1 MNQTQEASGAS
12 FMEKLSAFIVDK
24 RSLIFLITIIL
35 LIFSAFS
42 RNWVEVESD
51 LTFYLPED
59 SETKQALNVMDEQ
72 FITYGTA
79 KVMVANITQ
88 SEAAALEDT
97 IKGIRGVQMVDYDE
111 TAGHYNN
118 LSALYSITFAYPED
132 DDACLTSLDAV
143 KEALSAYDLYVDTD
157 LGNTQAEI
165 IDHEISIIMIYVA
178 VVIVVVLLL
187 IGIVQAARSFSRALS
202 KEDIISD
209 LDERNT
215 LVKFKSRS
223 RAFGIT
229 QGVCFVLAVVF
240 ILLGAYHDYDGMT
253 GIGLG
258 FAFAI
263 SVSFFSELFSYFYYE
278 SKN

>member
-1 MNQTQEASGAS
+1 MKIYNKKGFFSGLVS
-12 FMEKLSAFIVDK
+12 
-24 RSLIFLITIIL
+24 
-35 LIFSAFS
+35 
-42 RNWVEVESD
+42 
-51 LTFYLPED
+51 
-59 SETKQALNVMDEQ
+59 
-72 FITYGTA
+72 
-79 KVMVANITQ
+79 
-88 SEAAALEDT
+88 AAL
-97 IKGIRGVQMVDYDE
+97 GIALLA
-111 TAGHYNN
+111 AGWHTGFERFD
-118 LSALYSITFAYPED
+118 LK
-132 DDACLTSLDAV
+132 DAFL
-143 KEALSAYDLYVDTD
+143 
-157 LGNTQAEI
+157 
-165 IDHEISIIMIYVA
+165 
-178 VVIVVVLLL
+178 VVVLLL
-187 IGIVQAARSFSRALS
+187 IGIVQAVRSFSRALS

-229 QGVCFVLAVVF
+229 QGVCLVLAVVF